1 MCKMWFGI
9 LLILIIFI
17 VQCTHDKYPLP
28 SIPSEEDRYAN
39 LNKAVYNLINP
50 ILDDEHGYYFQN
62 PSDIYFGV
70 DNFVYVCNTD
80 ANQIIMMDAGGAIQ
94 GISQYIEHPEA
105 ITQTDSLDLL
115 IVNRTNKVFKID
127 MYAVSHNI
135 AAAPIEV
142 VYEQA
147 SEPTHQFTGISVYR
161 GFEYYVTVLE
171 PQDSSSNYI
180 EFSFIYDFYA
190 NHTLKGK
197 LPFEVN
203 GTALFSTILPTA
215 VVSLREMYL
224 DISSRET
231 TIQFMFT
238 HTGRTSLL
246 ENAYKFQ
253 HITTRIFEGQEI
265 LTPNTSLIGTDIYA
279 VDKFW
284 NLEDLAIDKNGYI
297 FLVDAGRSIA
307 DSLSERPLPGFFRF
321 ESSSGKQLQSVL
333 GIGNGPK
340 QFNNPKG
347 IAVTPILEQQMVYI
361 ADSGNN
367 RVMRFQLSTQ

>member
-1 MCKMWFGI
+1 MLKRCLWMIAALGVIW
-9 LLILIIFI
+9 L
-17 VQCTHDKYPLP
+17 QCSHDKYPLP
-28 SIPSEEDRYAN
+28 SIPSEEDRYQN

-50 ILDDEHGYYFQN
+50 ILDDQNGYTFRN

-70 DNFVYVCNTD
+70 DNFLYVCNTD
-80 ANQIIMMDAGGAIQ
+80 ANQIIMMDAGGTVQ
-94 GISQYIEHPEA
+94 GISQFIEHPEA
-105 ITQTDSLDLL
+105 ITQNDSLDLL
-115 IVNRTNKVFKID
+115 IVNKTNKIYKID
-127 MYAVSHNI
+127 MFVASHNI
-135 AAAPIEV
+135 GSAPIEV

-147 SEPTHQFTGISVYR
+147 SEPTRQFTGISVYN
-161 GFEYYVTVLE
+161 GFEYYVTVIE
-171 PQDSSSNYI
+171 PQDSSSNYV

-215 VVSLREMYL
+215 VVSLRELYL
-224 DISSRET
+224 DISSREN

-253 HITTRIFEGQEI
+253 HIATRIFEGQEV
-265 LTPNTSLIGTDIYA
+265 LTPNTSFIGTDIYA

-284 NLEDLAIDKNGYI
+284 NLEDLAIDRNGFV
-297 FLVDAGRSIA
+297 FLVDAGRSVA
-307 DSLSERPLPGFFRF
+307 DSLSGRPLPGFYRF
-321 ESSSGKQLQSVL
+321 AGSSGKQLQSVL
-333 GIGNGPK
+333 GVGNGPK

-347 IAVTPILEQQMVYI
+347 IAVTPLLEEQIVYI

-367 RVMRFQLSTQ
+367 RIMRFQLSTQ

>member
-1 MCKMWFGI
+1 MYKICFGI
-9 LLILIIFI
+9 SFALFMLMF
-17 VQCTHDKYPLP
+17 QCNHEKYPLP
-28 SIPSEEDRYAN
+28 SIPSEEDRYEN
-39 LNKAVYNLINP
+39 LNKAVYNLLNP
-50 ILDDEHGYYFQN
+50 ILDDENGYSFRN

-80 ANQIIMMDAGGAIQ
+80 ANQIIMMDAGGTIQ
-94 GISQYIEHPEA
+94 GISQFIEHPEA
-105 ITQTDSLDLL
+105 ITQNDSLDLL
-115 IVNRTNKVFKID
+115 IVNKTNKIFKID
-127 MYAVSHNI
+127 MYAAAHNI

-147 SEPTHQFTGISVYR
+147 SEPTRQFTGISVYN
-161 GFEYYVTVLE
+161 GFEYYVTVIE
-171 PQDSSSNYI
+171 PEDSSSNFV

-215 VVSLREMYL
+215 VVSLREMFL
-224 DISSRET
+224 DISSRENT
-231 TIQFMFT
+231 TQFMFT

-265 LTPNTSLIGTDIYA
+265 LTPNTSFIGTDIYA

-284 NLEDLAIDKNGYI
+284 NLEDVAIDKNGFI
-297 FLVDAGRSIA
+297 FLVDAGRSVA
-307 DSLSERPLPGFFRF
+307 DSLSDRPLPGFYRF
-321 ESSSGKQLQSVL
+321 AGNSGKQIQSVL
-333 GIGNGPK
+333 GIGNGAK

-347 IAVTPILEQQMVYI
+347 IAVTPVLEEQMVYI

>member
-1 MCKMWFGI
+1 MLKKC
-9 LLILIIFI
+9 LLPIMAIAVLGL
-17 VQCTHDKYPLP
+17 QCSHDKYPLP
-28 SIPSEEDRYAN
+28 SIPTEEDRYQN

-50 ILDDEHGYYFQN
+50 ILDDQNGYNFRN

-80 ANQIIMMDAGGAIQ
+80 ANQIIMLDAGGEIQ
-94 GISQYIEHPEA
+94 GISQFIEHPEA
-105 ITQTDSLDLL
+105 ISQNDSLDLL
-115 IVNRTNKVFKID
+115 IVNKTNKIYKID
-127 MYAVSHNI
+127 MYAASHNI
-135 AAAPIEV
+135 ASAPIEV

-147 SEPTHQFTGISVYR
+147 SEPTRQFTGISVYN
-161 GFEYYVTVLE
+161 GFEYYVTVIE
-171 PQDSSSNYI
+171 PEDSSSNFV

-197 LPFEVN
+197 LPLEVN

-215 VVSLREMYL
+215 VVSLRELYL
-224 DISSRET
+224 DISNREN

-253 HITTRIFEGQEI
+253 HIATRLFEGQEV
-265 LTPNTSLIGTDIYA
+265 LTPNTSFIGTDIYA
-279 VDKFW
+279 VDKYW
-284 NLEDLAIDKNGYI
+284 NLEDLALDRSGFI
-297 FLVDAGRSIA
+297 FLVDAGRSLA
-307 DSLSERPLPGFFRF
+307 DSLSNRPLPGFYRF
-321 ESSSGKQLQSVL
+321 AGSSGKELQSVL
-333 GIGNGPK
+333 GIGSGPK

-347 IAVTPILEQQMVYI
+347 IAVTPLLERQIVYV

-367 RVMRFQLSTQ
+367 RIMRFQLSTQ

>member
-1 MCKMWFGI
+1 MRKTSFGI
-9 LLILIIFI
+9 FLASFI
-17 VQCTHDKYPLP
+17 VMVQCTHDKYPLP

-50 ILDDEHGYYFQN
+50 ILDDENGYHFRN

-80 ANQIIMMDAGGAIQ
+80 ANEIIMMDAGGTIQ
-94 GISQYIEHPEA
+94 GVSQFIEHPEA
-105 ITQTDSLDLL
+105 ITQTDSLDLV
-115 IVNRTNKVFKID
+115 IVNKTNRVFKIG
-127 MYAVSHNI
+127 MHAVAHNI

-147 SEPTHQFTGISVYR
+147 SEPTRQFTGISVYR
-161 GFEYYVTVLE
+161 GFEYYVTVIE

-215 VVSLREMYL
+215 VISLREMYL
-224 DISSRET
+224 DISSREN

-238 HTGRTSLL
+238 HIGRTSLL

-253 HITTRIFEGQEI
+253 YITTRTFEGQEM
-265 LTPNTSLIGTDIYA
+265 LTANTSLIGTDIYA
-279 VDKFW
+279 VNKFW
-284 NLEDLAIDKNGYI
+284 NLEDVAIDKSGYI

-307 DSLSERPLPGFFRF
+307 DSLSDRPLPGFYRF
-321 ESSSGKQLQSVL
+321 AGSSGKQLQSVL
-333 GIGNGPK
+333 GIGNGSK

-347 IAVTPILEQQMVYI
+347 IAVTPVLEEQIVYI